1 MASHDDTG
9 FLVDSQVGVHKIHFK
24 RIDEYSSS
32 FIRTVST
39 LSCQCIDS
47 GSAGLF
53 RFDRITKHTDLIDTT
68 FYRFNITVIS
78 QHNLVLTCSEGFNR
92 SYRKMAD
99 SGSADY
105 KYEHVGMDFY
115 FFRNRLA
122 HGDHVT

>member
-1 MASHDDTG
+1 MASHADTG
-9 FLVDSQVGVHKIHFK
+9 FLVDPKVGVHKIYFK

-32 FIRTVST
+32 FIRTGST
-39 LSCQCIDS
+39 LSCQGIDS
-47 GSAGLF
+47 GPAGLF
-53 RFDRITKHTDLIDTT
+53 RFDRITKYTDLIDTT
-68 FYRFNITVIS
+68 FNRSNITVIS
-78 QHNLVLTCSEGFNR
+78 QHNLVLACSEGFNR

>member
-1 MASHDDTG
+1 MASHADTG
-9 FLVDSQVGVHKIHFK
+9 FLVDSQVGVHKIYFK
-24 RIDEYSSS
+24 RIDEYCSNV
-32 FIRTVST
+32 IRNGST
-39 LSCQCIDS
+39 LSCQGIDS
-47 GSAGLF
+47 GPAGLF
-53 RFDRITKHTDLIDTT
+53 RFDRITKYTDLIDTT

-78 QHNLVLTCSEGFNR
+78 QHNLVLACSKGFNR

-105 KYEHVGMDFY
+105 KYEHVGMDSY

>member
-1 MASHDDTG
+1 M
-9 FLVDSQVGVHKIHFK
+9 GVHKIYFK
-24 RIDEYSSS
+24 RVDEYSSNV
-32 FIRTVST
+32 IRTGST
-39 LSCQCIDS
+39 LSCQGIDS
-47 GSAGLF
+47 GPAGLF
-53 RFDRITKHTDLIDTT
+53 RFDRITKYTDLIDTT
-68 FYRFNITVIS
+68 FNRSNITVIS

>member
-1 MASHDDTG
+1 MASHADTG

-24 RIDEYSSS
+24 RIDEYCSNV
-32 FIRTVST
+32 IRNGST
-39 LSCQCIDS
+39 LSCQGIDS
-47 GSAGLF
+47 GPAGLF
-53 RFDRITKHTDLIDTT
+53 RFDRITKYTDLTDTA
-68 FYRFNITVIS
+68 FNRSNITAIS
-78 QHNLVLTCSEGFNR
+78 QHNVVLACSEGFNR